1 MTQAC
6 LREASRPSL
15 ASERG
20 RVTAE
25 VLSFQRREAETRM
38 ADIELHRDGFSI
50 STDKSKL
57 DVGVIHEYL
66 SERSYWAQGR
76 PLDVVRTSIEHS
88 VCFGVYDG
96 DRQVGFARVVTDYA
110 TFAWLCDVFILESHR
125 GRGLGKWLIACVVA
139 HPDLHGFRNFLLAT
153 SDAHELYRKYGG
165 FDSLEKPEKW
175 MKRR

>member
-1 MTQAC
+1 
-6 LREASRPSL
+6 LGVEYY
-15 ASERG
+15 
-20 RVTAE
+20 
-25 VLSFQRREAETRM
+25 
-38 ADIELHRDGFSI
+38 RDGFSI

-76 PLDVVRTSIEHS
+76 PLDVVQKAIEHS
-88 VCFGVYDG
+88 VCFGVYD
-96 DRQVGFARVVTDYA
+96 DDQQVGFARVVTDYA

-139 HPDLHGFRNFLLAT
+139 HPDLRGFKNFLLAT
-153 SDAHELYRKYGG
+153 SDAHELYRRYGG

-175 MKRR
+175 MRRSALSERNPV